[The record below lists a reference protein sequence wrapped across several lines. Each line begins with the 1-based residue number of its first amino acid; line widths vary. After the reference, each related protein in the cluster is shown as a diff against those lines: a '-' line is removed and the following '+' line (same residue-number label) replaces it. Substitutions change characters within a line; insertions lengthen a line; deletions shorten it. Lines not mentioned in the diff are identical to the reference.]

1 MPSSSFEFA
10 SSWSFVGPTGL
21 GQRAQR
27 AVQSADLGVQFGR
40 PSAAVQFGRPR
51 QCQAPGAPMPRATVT
66 FSFIIIIITQR
77 ADCDGACGWIC
88 AAGGRRPCRV
98 AATSAATSA
107 CLPISHGVASSRAHP
122 CSDVS
127 CTDCDGACG
136 AICDMQN
143 EKRGLRFARSSG
155 AAYQSRRECGSP
167 GGPSPRARVSHE
179 LPRDP

>member
-1 MPSSSFEFA
+1 MLCELCEPVLQRHGRASAGVAPRRSEDKSFDEAEAGIGPTRAAGGAVWPNSACLLARSNGSA
-10 SSWSFVGPTGL
+10 SSQVHPCPGL
-21 GQRAQR
+21 P
-27 AVQSADLGVQFGR
+27 LLL
-40 PSAAVQFGRPR
+40 
-51 QCQAPGAPMPRATVT
+51 
-66 FSFIIIIITQR
+66 FSITIITQR

-98 AATSAATSA
+98 AATSA

-167 GGPSPRARVSHE
+167 GGP
-179 LPRDP
+179 